1 MKLADRVHR
10 IQPSPTL
17 VIDAKAKAL
26 KAEGIDIIGF
36 GAGEPDFGTPLN
48 IREAAKQAIDAG
60 HTRYTPVG
68 GTIELKD
75 AIIAKLLRDNGLT
88 FSRDQISVACGAKHS
103 LYNISQALIQEGD
116 EVIIPA
122 PYWVSYPDQV
132 LLAGGTPVFIQTDEK
147 TSFKITP
154 EQLEK
159 AVTPR
164 TKALILN
171 SPSNPTGSSYSK
183 EELQAIGTVCL
194 RHDFI
199 IISDDIYESLRYDGI
214 PFDNIASAVP
224 ELIPR
229 TIVVNGVSKTYAMTG
244 WRIGYAA
251 GPKDIIGAMTK
262 MQSQST
268 SNPSSVAQKAAV
280 EALDGP
286 QDEVVM
292 MRGEFEK
299 RRTYIIERLNA
310 IEGISCFRS
319 TGAFYAFPNVSALYG
334 KSFAGKTIRNSSEL
348 AAYFLDEARVAVVP
362 GIAFGADN
370 YIRLS
375 YATSLENIRI
385 GIDRIEKAVSDLI

>member
-36 GAGEPDFGTPLN
+36 AAGEPDFGTPDN
-48 IREAAKQAIDAG
+48 IKEAGKRAIEAG

-68 GTIELKD
+68 GTDELKD
-75 AIIAKLLRDNGLT
+75 AIIAKLRRDNGLEMG
-88 FSRDQISVACGAKHS
+88 RDQISVACGAKHS

-116 EVIIPA
+116 EVIIAA
-122 PYWVSYPDQV
+122 PYWVSYPDQI

-147 TSFKITP
+147 TSFKITA

-159 AVTPR
+159 AITPR

-171 SPSNPTGSSYSK
+171 SPCNPTGSAYSK
-183 EELQAIGTVCL
+183 EELQEIGTVCL
-194 RHDFI
+194 RHDFL
-199 IISDDIYESLRYDGI
+199 IISDDIYESLLYDGI
-214 PFDNIASAVP
+214 QFANIASAVP

-251 GPKDIIGAMTK
+251 GPREIIAAITK
-262 MQSQST
+262 LQSQST

-280 EALDGP
+280 EALSGP
-286 QDEVVM
+286 QDAVAM
-292 MRGEFEK
+292 MRAEFEK
-299 RRTYIIERLNA
+299 RRTYIVDRLNT
-310 IEGISCFRS
+310 IEGFHCFRS
-319 TGAFYAFPNVSALYG
+319 TGAFYAFPNVSGVYG
-334 KSFAGKTIRNSSEL
+334 KTFSGTPITNSTEL
-348 AAYFLDEARVAVVP
+348 ASYFLDQARVAVVP

-375 YATSLENIRI
+375 YATSMENIRK
-385 GIDRIEKAVSDLI
+385 GIDRIEKAVKDLK